1 MEQRKRAWIY
11 CRIDAPED
19 AHGILKTQK
28 KELLSYAE
36 QMGFEVIGSSDDL
49 GNGLTPERPGFSE
62 CVEAA
67 KTGKM
72 DVLIVK
78 SLSRIGRDTAGTL
91 NFLRELNRCGVTLYS
106 PLEGAFAFPQS
117 VQPKMKME

>member
-19 AHGILKTQK
+19 AHGTLKTQK

-36 QMGFEVIGSSDDL
+36 QMDFEVIGASDDL
-49 GNGLTPERPGFSE
+49 GSGFLLERPGFSE

-67 KTGKM
+67 KAGKM

-91 NFLRELNRCGVTLYS
+91 NFLRELNRYGVTIYS
-106 PLEGAFAFPQS
+106 PLEGAFAFPQYA
-117 VQPKMKME
+117 QPKMKMD